1 MLSIHQVSGVCFS
14 HMQNPKQQF
23 DYSYSCFRIPLKIKV
38 ATDDVA
44 VSNIVVL
51 RLAFLSQEWHF
62 IVESSY
68 LTGEPLFSHHTAN
81 FGGEH
86 DRKLGSLSLSR

>member
-23 DYSYSCFRIPLKIKV
+23 DYSYLCFRIPLKIK
-38 ATDDVA
+38 
-44 VSNIVVL
+44 SMPMMLPFPIL
-51 RLAFLSQEWHF
+51 LSGISLFSYEWHF

-68 LTGEPLFSHHTAN
+68 LTGEPLFTTTAN